1 MDGRNQDP
9 PRSPSARQHDQG
21 AAQGRIRDLSLF
33 AARGK
38 DARNDPYRM
47 NPPRVPLRTALES
60 PGSKRLY
67 VRRLFATI
75 AGRYDLITRLLSFGL
90 DRRWKAR
97 LVEATHV
104 TAGTRA
110 LDLACGTGDIAALMA
125 GRGATVTGLDITLDM
140 LKLAR
145 AKPRGAAIRW
155 IAGDMAA
162 LPLAAG
168 SVDVITTGYGLRNVP
183 DLSQA
188 LSEAH
193 RVLADDGRLASLDF
207 NRPES
212 RAVRAVYLAYLTV
225 VGSVLGWMLHRDADT
240 YRYIP
245 ASIARYPG
253 AGGVARL
260 IEDAGFVDVRV
271 LPVLGGLMAIH
282 LAAKRPIAGSM
293 NGSRSVSLSSAIGVP
308 GAIGTSSTTTLCR
321 LTATL
326 DRPRTRGGRTL
337 VSRTNSM
344 KSSAEVSDA
353 IRADPAGVCA

>member
-1 MDGRNQDP
+1 VSLARAFD
-9 PRSPSARQHDQG
+9 SPAD
-21 AAQGRIRDLSLF
+21 
-33 AARGK
+33 
-38 DARNDPYRM
+38 
-47 NPPRVPLRTALES
+47 
-60 PGSKRLY
+60 KRRY

-97 LVEATHV
+97 LVDATHV
-104 TAGTRA
+104 TAGARV

-125 GRGATVTGLDITLDM
+125 GRGATVTGLDITFDM

-145 AKPRGAAIRW
+145 AKPNGAGIRW
-155 IAGDMAA
+155 IAGDMTA

-183 DLSQA
+183 DLPQA

-193 RVLADDGRLASLDF
+193 RVLADEGRLASLDF

-212 RAVRAVYLAYLTV
+212 RAVRAVYLAYLTA
-225 VGSVLGWMLHRDADT
+225 VGSVLCWMLHRDPDT

-253 AGGVARL
+253 ARGVARL
-260 IEDAGFVDVRV
+260 MEDAGFVDVLV

-282 LAAKRPIAGSM
+282 LAAKRPIAGSR
-293 NGSRSVSLSSAIGVP
+293 NASKSVSLISAIGVP

-353 IRADPAGVCA
+353 IRADPAGVWA